1 MTDFNDC
8 DPPQPSQNFTRCA
21 FTLVELLVVIGII
34 AVLISVLLPAL
45 NKARAQA
52 NFTKCMSNQ
61 RQLLIGLQMYVGD
74 NKGTFPGG
82 AIMLNGTKRN
92 NAGADG
98 PVASNPFS
106 LNQNE
111 SEGAIWLSRY
121 VKGSEL
127 APLMFCP
134 SDTNEKNMYSNPPGV
149 SGVRRTSYRY
159 SQTMYFTPEIIYG
172 QNITGIDQRPQKIT
186 AVKYPANKA
195 VIADIDNYHARG
207 RVDKVDTLAVNQI
220 YVDLAIG
227 FVDGHVQ
234 RVNTREMFDTDINW
248 TGRSYGP
255 YASQFRDASTA
266 GVKGRDL
273 K

>member
-1 MTDFNDC
+1 MPHRLDFLPDANS
-8 DPPQPSQNFTRCA
+8 PGRTRDA

-34 AVLISVLLPAL
+34 ALLISILLPAL
-45 NKARAQA
+45 GRARAQA

-61 RQLLIGLQMYVGD
+61 RQLLSALMMYCND
-74 NKGTFPGG
+74 NKGSFPGG
-82 AIMLNGTKRN
+82 NIMLNGVKKT

-111 SEGAIWLSRY
+111 AEGAVWLSRY
-121 VKGSEL
+121 VKGGEQ

-134 SDTNEKNMYSNPPGV
+134 ADSYEKNLFSNPPGV

-159 SQTMYFTPEIIYG
+159 SQTLYFTPEVIFSQSII
-172 QNITGIDQRPQKIT
+172 GIQQTPQKIT
-186 AVKYPANKA
+186 QVKYSSHKA
-195 VIADIDNYHARG
+195 VIADIDNYHAKG
-207 RVDKVDTLAVNQI
+207 RVDKVDTLAVNKI

-248 TGRSYGP
+248 TGRSFGP
-255 YASQFRDASTA
+255 YASEFRNASTA
-266 GVKGRDL
+266 GIKGRDL